1 MIIIL
6 IFDIMS
12 FAVQYHRKICSKLQ
26 LETINAKTLLSESK
40 ERENANEKTFLRTI
54 TEIEKKQ
61 KRMEEEWRLALGDF
75 GSSNSRNRKKQEK
88 SLLELAGLVSGVSK
102 CLGSFGKDLK
112 DLGSRHSEEK
122 KKVTRRSFKNL
133 MN

>member
-1 MIIIL
+1 MDLVSDIISIPFL
-6 IFDIMS
+6 IDS
-12 FAVQYHRKICSKLQ
+12 KVCSKLQ

-40 ERENANEKTFLRTI
+40 ERENEKEKMFFRTI
-54 TEIEKKQ
+54 IEIEKKQ
-61 KRMEEEWRLALGDF
+61 KKMEEEWRLALGDF

-102 CLGSFGKDLK
+102 CLGTFGRDVK

-122 KKVTRRSFKNL
+122 KKVTRRSNE
-133 MN
+133 NVIN